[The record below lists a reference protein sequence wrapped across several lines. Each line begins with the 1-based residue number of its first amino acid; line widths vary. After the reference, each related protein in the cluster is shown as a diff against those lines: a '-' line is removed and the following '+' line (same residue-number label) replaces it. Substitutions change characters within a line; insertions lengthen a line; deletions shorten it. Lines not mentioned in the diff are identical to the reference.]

1 MSMIS
6 AQEAQRA
13 ALDEES
19 SRKNNS
25 RDKQIVKTS
34 IIGIAA
40 NVFLAA
46 FKAFIGLASGSIA
59 ITMDAVNNISD
70 AASSLI
76 TIVGT
81 KLAARPADKKHPFGY
96 GRIEYLSAM
105 IISILVLYA
114 GLTSL
119 KESIAKI
126 IHPETPSYTA
136 VALVIVAVG
145 VVVKIILGIY
155 VKKAGERLNSSSLV
169 NSGEDARLDSIISAS
184 TLAAAVIFLLTD
196 LSLEAWLGAV
206 ISVVI
211 IKSGIDMLRETLSQI
226 LGEQAEI
233 ELAVKIKSVAASF
246 PQVRGVFDLILNN
259 YGPDSYNG
267 SLHVEVADTMTA
279 DAIDQLIRAIS
290 MKVYKETGV
299 FLTAVS
305 IYSCNTKDPA
315 VVRMREKIE
324 KTLLAHENI
333 SQVHGFYADLARK
346 TIRFDIVVSFNE
358 KDRFS
363 LYRKSLKEI
372 QDMYPDYSVTSILDT
387 DFSEQ

>member
-1 MSMIS
+1 
-6 AQEAQRA
+6 
-13 ALDEES
+13 
-19 SRKNNS
+19 
-25 RDKQIVKTS
+25 
-34 IIGIAA
+34 
-40 NVFLAA
+40 
-46 FKAFIGLASGSIA
+46 
-59 ITMDAVNNISD
+59 
-70 AASSLI
+70 
-76 TIVGT
+76 
-81 KLAARPADKKHPFGY
+81 
-96 GRIEYLSAM
+96 
-105 IISILVLYA
+105 
-114 GLTSL
+114 
-119 KESIAKI
+119 
-126 IHPETPSYTA
+126 
-136 VALVIVAVG
+136 
-145 VVVKIILGIY
+145 
-155 VKKAGERLNSSSLV
+155 
-169 NSGEDARLDSIISAS
+169 
-184 TLAAAVIFLLTD
+184 
-196 LSLEAWLGAV
+196 
-206 ISVVI
+206 
-211 IKSGIDMLRETLSQI
+211 MLRETLSQI

>member
-136 VALVIVAVG
+136 VALVIIAVG

-169 NSGEDARLDSIISAS
+169 NSGEDAR
-184 TLAAAVIFLLTD
+184 
-196 LSLEAWLGAV
+196 LEAWLGAV

>member
-136 VALVIVAVG
+136 VALVIIAVG

-211 IKSGIDMLRETLSQI
+211 IKSGIYMLRETLSQI

>member
-136 VALVIVAVG
+136 VALVIIAVG